1 MVEFKFDATKVAP
14 NEGFGLIP
22 AGEYQAQIVSTE
34 MVKNNS
40 GKGKHLKLKVKILGP
55 EYKGRV
61 LFDHL
66 NLFNPNKEAVQIAEA
81 QLSAICHALEIKRI
95 KNTQQLHDKPL
106 LINVI
111 VEPGTNG
118 YKDQNKIQ
126 VYSKFEESDSEDT
139 SWDDEDVET
148 EADDTDE
155 TEPWDDDA
163 EEDETEEESEPWD
176 DEEDTDEDDTEDDE
190 EESFPWEDDD
200 DEEEKP
206 VAKKKR
212 TKKTPAKATKKAPKK
227 GRKARK

>member
-1 MVEFKFDATKVAP
+1 MVDFKFDATKVAP

-22 AGEYQAQIVSTE
+22 AGEYQAKIVATE

-40 GKGKHLKLKVKILGP
+40 GKGKHLKIKVQIIGP
-55 EYKGRV
+55 EYKGRI
-61 LFDHL
+61 LFDRL
-66 NLFNPNKEAVQIAEA
+66 NLVNPSKEAVQIAEA

-95 KNTQQLHDKPL
+95 KDTQQLHGKPL
-106 LINVI
+106 NVSVI

-126 VYSKFEESDSEDT
+126 VYTKLEETDSEDV
-139 SWDDEDVET
+139 SWDDESVET
-148 EADDTDE
+148 DDTDE
-155 TEPWDDDA
+155 TEPWDEDD

-176 DEEDTDEDDTEDDE
+176 DDEEDTGEDDPEDDE
-190 EESFPWEDDD
+190 EESFPWEDD
-200 DEEEKP
+200 EEKEKP

-212 TKKTPAKATKKAPKK
+212 TKKTPAKSTKKATKK